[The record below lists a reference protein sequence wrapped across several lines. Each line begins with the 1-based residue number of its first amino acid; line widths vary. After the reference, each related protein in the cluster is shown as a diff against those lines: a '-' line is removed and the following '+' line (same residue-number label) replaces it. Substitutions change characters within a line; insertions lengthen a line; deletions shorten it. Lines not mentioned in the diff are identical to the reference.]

1 MSSTQARAFQKLLW
15 VLAGT
20 LALTCL
26 AYLTDFAILRWRFKN
41 KGDVFATV
49 KISPYYAV
57 PRKDHKVEFMFQDP
71 VDETCV
77 NSLFPHGGNSPCW
90 YLKKHRERRVD
101 L

>member
-1 MSSTQARAFQKLLW
+1 MNSTQARVFRKLLW
-15 VLAGT
+15 VLAGVV
-20 LALTCL
+20 ALTCL
-26 AYLTDFAILRWRFKN
+26 AYLTDFAILRWKFKN

-77 NSLFPHGGNSPCW
+77 NSLFPHGGNTPCW
-90 YLKKHRERRVD
+90 YLRKHRERRVD

>member
-1 MSSTQARAFQKLLW
+1 MINARSRFLVKLSW
-15 VLAGT
+15 VIAG
-20 LALTCL
+20 LMAITCV
-26 AYLTDFAILRWRFKN
+26 AYLTDFAILRWKFKN
-41 KGDVFATV
+41 KRDAFATV

-57 PRKDHKVEFMFQDP
+57 PRKDHKIEYMFQDP

-90 YLKKHRERRVD
+90 YLTRHREKRVD